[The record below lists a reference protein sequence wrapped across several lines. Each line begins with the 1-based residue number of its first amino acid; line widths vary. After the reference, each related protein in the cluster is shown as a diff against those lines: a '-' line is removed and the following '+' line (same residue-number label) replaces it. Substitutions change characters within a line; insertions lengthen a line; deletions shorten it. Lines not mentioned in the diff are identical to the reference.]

1 MNETMKAFVH
11 TVPGQVGFTEKS
23 VPDNP
28 GTNGAIIKT
37 RTALLCT
44 SDIHAVDRKVEA
56 LRNTTLGHEAVGIVH
71 KLGSQVKGLKEGDRV
86 AVSATTPCFRCENCL
101 RGFPSQCQR
110 MLGGVK
116 FGNSKD
122 GVLAEYFHVND
133 AEANLVP
140 IQATIPDE
148 AAVYATDM
156 MPTGIMGASNAGIP
170 AGGTVAVFAQG
181 PVGLMATAGARLLGA
196 GLVIAVESIPKRK
209 ALSKQFG
216 ADRVVDFIEVDP
228 VKEILRLTEGKG
240 VDSAIESLGAQNT
253 FEACVKV
260 TRPGGTVSV
269 IGYFTKGEYIGI
281 PRAEWGFG
289 MGEKTIRT
297 GLCPGGK
304 ELMRRM
310 LRLLETGR
318 VDPSPLTT
326 HVFEFSEL
334 DRAFRMMKT
343 KADDIIKPL
352 IRF

>member
-1 MNETMKAFVH
+1 
-11 TVPGQVGFTEKS
+11 
-23 VPDNP
+23 
-28 GTNGAIIKT
+28 
-37 RTALLCT
+37 
-44 SDIHAVDRKVEA
+44 
-56 LRNTTLGHEAVGIVH
+56 
-71 KLGSQVKGLKEGDRV
+71 
-86 AVSATTPCFRCENCL
+86 

-260 TRPGGTVSV
+260 TRP
-269 IGYFTKGEYIGI
+269 EYIGI

-343 KADDIIKPL
+343 KADDIIKDRAFRMMKTKADDIIKPL